1 VSLIIQGDR
10 KSEDYNS
17 GGYNSDAPLEMIV
30 ENDNIELE
38 PSSRI
43 DFSRFYTV
51 EYNIK
56 VFTVGRI
63 APKDIERILRYARQA
78 LTKKP
83 EARRYVARTIDN
95 RTGRPEYIDVIEDSG
110 SDVNWIS
117 QDIAAKLK
125 VNTRATGS
133 NKEYVSYT
141 GARFVPRSKSKIT
154 LMGTVSESIFDE
166 FFIAP
171 DNFPFSGIIVGRSF
185 LNTWGHPHDFFPE
198 RKETGPTVRVAIPWS
213 ESGGTNADVNRIWTK
228 SLKTTIGRQSPR
240 FQLPKVRKR
249 VQDHRHSHS
258 KRS

>member
-1 VSLIIQGDR
+1 MSLIIRGYR
-10 KSEDYNS
+10 ESEDYNS
-17 GGYNSDAPLEMIV
+17 GGYDSDAPLEMIV
-30 ENDNIELE
+30 ENDNIKLE

-43 DFSRFYTV
+43 DFSKFYTV

-63 APKDIERILRYARQA
+63 APEDIERILRYARQA

-95 RTGRPEYIDVIEDSG
+95 RTGRLEYIDVIEDSG

-117 QDIAAKLK
+117 QDIAAKLE

-133 NKEYVSYT
+133 DKEYVSYT

-154 LMGTVSESIFDE
+154 LGSVRKSIYDE

-171 DNFPFSGIIVGRSF
+171 DDLPFSGIIVGRTF
-185 LNTWGHPHDFFPE
+185 LNTWGHLYDLFPE
-198 RKETGPTVRVAIPWS
+198 KKETGPTVRVAILWS
-213 ESGGTNADVNRIWTK
+213 ESGGTNTDVNRIWTK
-228 SLKTTIGRQSPR
+228 SLQTIGR
-240 FQLPKVRKR
+240 
-249 VQDHRHSHS
+249 
-258 KRS
+258 